1 MLDRMKNLVAAM
13 GNTAFNAAEEKLRPE
28 MRGINALAE
37 SLALL
42 VMADRVAE
50 EDELE
55 AVSEYLI
62 DMDTIIEKN
71 LVREVSEFFLN
82 SVNNLEEGY
91 KKGVVE
97 GNMIVGEILHSISK
111 VKDDPEWCDVVA
123 NTVNLVTSGQGVD
136 PKEIKTRERIIKTLG
151 K

>member
-1 MLDRMKNLVAAM
+1 MLDRMKSLVTTM
-13 GNTAFNAAEEKLRPE
+13 GNTAFNVAEEKLRPE

-62 DMDTIIEKN
+62 DMDIVIEKN

-111 VKDDPEWCDVVA
+111 VKDDPEWSDVVA